1 MTLPFF
7 IGLLFPGLMVISASM
22 DFLTMTIPN
31 AIPALL
37 LLVYLGLAA
46 VYLPLMA
53 IVSDVS
59 CGLTVLAITFVMFS
73 MRWIGGGDAKLGA
86 ATALWMGWAA
96 LADYGVAASIFGGV
110 LTLGLLTARSTPL
123 PALAARVPALGR
135 LHDPK
140 CGVPYGIALAAA
152 GLVEYPHT
160 LIWTS
165 LFARP

>member
-1 MTLPFF
+1 MSLPFF
-7 IGLLFPGLMVISASM
+7 IGLIFPGLMVMSASM

-37 LLVYLGLAA
+37 SLAYFGLAA
-46 VYLPLMA
+46 AYLPPMA
-53 IVSDVS
+53 MFSDVS
-59 CGLTVLAITFVMFS
+59 CGLTVLAITFAMFS
-73 MRWIGGGDAKLGA
+73 MRWIGGGDAKLAA

-96 LADYGVAASIFGGV
+96 LIDYGVAASIFGGV
-110 LTLGLLTARSTPL
+110 LTLGLLTARSAPL

-152 GLVEYPHT
+152 GLLEFPHT
-160 LIWTS
+160 LIWAS
-165 LFARP
+165 IFARQ